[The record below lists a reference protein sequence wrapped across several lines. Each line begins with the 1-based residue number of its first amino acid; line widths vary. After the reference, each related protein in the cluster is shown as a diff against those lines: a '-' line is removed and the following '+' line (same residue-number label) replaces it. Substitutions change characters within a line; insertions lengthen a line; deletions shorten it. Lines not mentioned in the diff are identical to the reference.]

1 MGKKGKNSVQWKG
14 PKYSSDTVARTMIT
28 ASCKKLFLYK
38 FSTKNNMY
46 MCRYASQR
54 SLHALINI
62 TKIHYTS
69 GVSDYTNKV

>member
-28 ASCKKLFLYK
+28 ASCEKLFLYK

-46 MCRYASQR
+46 NVQVCIPAKPTC
-54 SLHALINI
+54 IN
-62 TKIHYTS
+62 KY
-69 GVSDYTNKV
+69 Y